1 MRSIFFFFHGFTTFS
16 FKYFSLQVHT
26 GIFYI
31 ATLNFH
37 VKKVNICSTYLYDI
51 SKALSWLKLDLNKSR
66 VKTTLIT
73 TGPKANKIVTKMF
86 SNYLNIIIVALSLS
100 DFQLYGIETVFDL
113 IRSTFQ
119 AGCTRFDLVFT
130 VCTSGGD
137 LSIVFRPVDL
147 HLAGFKTGQGT
158 LDLVRTD

>member
-1 MRSIFFFFHGFTTFS
+1 
-16 FKYFSLQVHT
+16 
-26 GIFYI
+26 
-31 ATLNFH
+31 
-37 VKKVNICSTYLYDI
+37 
-51 SKALSWLKLDLNKSR
+51 
-66 VKTTLIT
+66 
-73 TGPKANKIVTKMF
+73 MF

-100 DFQLYGIETVFDL
+100 DFQLDGIETVFDL